1 MTGLT
6 RTNSGTNR
14 YVISGAPLVN
24 VTQTTVYN
32 YEIVTAGSACVSEVV
47 MTGSIQVEPIDF
59 ITLIS
64 SPTTDNQ
71 SVCLFDDDNAGNTI
85 AELMIPIEYQLE
97 GGAIGIT
104 IYHFLYG

>member
-1 MTGLT
+1 M
-6 RTNSGTNR
+6 
-14 YVISGAPLVN
+14 
-24 VTQTTVYN
+24 TQTTVYN

-47 MTGSIQVEPIDF
+47 MTGSIQVDPIDF

-71 SVCLFDDDNAGNTI
+71 SVCLFDNDNAGNAI

-97 GGAIGIT
+97 GGAIGSPFTISYTANSGPVSKWIT
-104 IYHFLYG
+104 SRIRLYTYSV